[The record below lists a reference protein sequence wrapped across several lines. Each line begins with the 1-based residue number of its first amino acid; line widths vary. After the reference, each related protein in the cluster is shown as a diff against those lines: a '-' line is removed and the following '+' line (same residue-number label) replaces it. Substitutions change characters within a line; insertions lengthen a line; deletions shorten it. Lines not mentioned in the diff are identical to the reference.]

1 MAQGGDWGRL
11 FGAAFTQSRNAM
23 VLLDGARRQ
32 VDVNGA
38 YLKLLGY
45 RRAEVVGHPIYEFV
59 VGGPIAT
66 PAEWEAHVRSG
77 QFTGDAEMRT
87 ADGGTVAVQWA
98 ATVEVVTGRHLVLF
112 VALSTSRWGPRFR
125 RAPDADGEP
134 AALSARE
141 LEIVRLVALGNSG
154 PEIAEELRIAHDTV
168 RTHARNAMT
177 KVGAR
182 SRAHLVAKAL
192 GEGLVLGL
200 ESGQLADA
208 AAHVQGTA
216 QTPAP
221 SRSQARRG
229 GEDAERRR
237 PSIPS
242 AARRGRRP

>member
-1 MAQGGDWGRL
+1 MAHGGDWGRL

-23 VLLDGARRQ
+23 VLLDAARRAL
-32 VDVNGA
+32 DVNGA

-45 RRAEVVGHPIYEFV
+45 RRAQVVGRPIYEFV
-59 VGGPIAT
+59 AGGPIAT
-66 PAEWEAHVRSG
+66 PSEWEAMVRSG
-77 QFTGDAEMRT
+77 QFTGDAQMRT
-87 ADGGTVAVQWA
+87 ADGGQVAVQWA
-98 ATVEVVTGRHLVLF
+98 ATVEVVTGQRLVLF

-125 RAPDADGEP
+125 RAPDGDGEP

-200 ESGQLADA
+200 DA
-208 AAHVQGTA
+208 AQKA
-216 QTPAP
+216 QPAASAPGAAKPTP
-221 SRSQARRG
+221 RRDG
-229 GEDAERRR
+229 RERRR
-237 PSIPS
+237 PPRPS
-242 AARRGRRP
+242 TPRRSRRG